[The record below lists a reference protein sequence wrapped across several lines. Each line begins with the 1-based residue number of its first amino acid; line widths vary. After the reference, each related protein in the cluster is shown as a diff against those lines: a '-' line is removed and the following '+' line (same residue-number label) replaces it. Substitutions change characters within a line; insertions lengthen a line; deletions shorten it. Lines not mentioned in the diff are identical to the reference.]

1 MRNRYFVAYDVM
13 DPTRLAR
20 TYKKMLGYGDRV
32 QYSMFVC
39 SLSAQELVMMRGEL
53 EKILNLKEDRVIMIN
68 TGSANVSYDR
78 NVTTLGVQIS
88 PFDEGVIVV

>member
-13 DPTRLAR
+13 DPARLAR

-32 QYSMFVC
+32 QYSMFIC

-53 EKILNLKEDRVIMIN
+53 EGILNLREDRVIIIN
-68 TGSANVSYDR
+68 TGSANVSYDK
-78 NVTTLGVQIS
+78 NIITLGTQIN
-88 PFDEGVIVV
+88 PRDEGVVVI